1 MILRLVRGNFLIT
14 FLVLLQACSG
24 PVLVRKCTV
33 ESDNKGAQLF
43 RGEVFNLTDKSASDV
58 YITVTTYRPSG
69 NFAGEASYRI
79 RQVPPKRW
87 VTRHARYVRNRYATN
102 IDRLDGML
110 QPIGHCF
117 AQAVVFDDGSHYI
130 SQQWP

>member
-1 MILRLVRGNFLIT
+1 MILRLVRGNFLMT

-33 ESDNKGAQLF
+33 ESDKKGAQLF

-87 VTRHARYVRNRYATN
+87 VTRHA
-102 IDRLDGML
+102 GML
-110 QPIGHCF
+110 ETAMLLTLTGLTGCCNLLDT
-117 AQAVVFDDGSHYI
+117 ALLRR
-130 SQQWP
+130 